1 MSDPI
6 ELRQYVRT
14 IDMPEAVLPF
24 DGTEQAELWQG
35 DAVTGQMVR
44 VPYNLLQGD
53 PIAHKLTHELN
64 GDDQLG
70 SSNPTPNTHVIS
82 SGTGKIDGWVSDG
95 SETVKGKV
103 QFASDGESVAAKAV
117 QANDTRLSDVRT
129 PTAHGS
135 THTILDPIPTATEEA
150 AGLMSATDKIKLDGL
165 SPGSG
170 DLGSVLTAE
179 AADLGVT
186 YDETDMFTHS
196 KFSKAYGKEIG
207 ELFYLEHRK
216 TPVTWDESKSST
228 HTDYPE
234 YFPAIPRYDGN
245 HDITSAMAPL
255 LVAELASKFITVGST
270 SVFSG
275 TLASGVITLPAT
287 TDGDHLLIALV
298 NAALVLRWRDS
309 NQSATYEALGG
320 LYTGTGQYCLRTG
333 NVNYAI
339 TLVNAVAR
347 TITIASPPADGAVDF
362 TIPQYGVAGTDT
374 TIRLRQLSGF
384 VPVACGDYDGE
395 VLEGLAKMDRM
406 QKFKVTLTNTWDFGG
421 PGGAGKFVSS
431 GGVAY
436 NATILEGGMG
446 HPRITGKTTDP
457 RGHGTVPHTWARTLL
472 ESDWT

>member
-1 MSDPI
+1 MA
-6 ELRQYVRT
+6 ERAYVRT
-14 IDMPEAVLPF
+14 PDLPEGVTPLA
-24 DGTEQAELWQG
+24 GTELVELWQEG
-35 DAVTGQMVR
+35 KMVQL
-44 VPYNLLQGD
+44 PHNYIQGN

-64 GDDQLG
+64 GTDQLG
-70 SSNPTPNTHVIS
+70 NNNPAPNIHPIS
-82 SGTGKIDGWVSDG
+82 DSGGKLDAWISDG

-103 QFASDGESVAAKAV
+103 QFATDGESAAAKAV
-117 QANDTRLSDVRT
+117 QSNDGRLADARD
-129 PTAHGS
+129 PTTHGS
-135 THTILDPIPTATEEA
+135 THTIIDPIPSATEEA

-196 KFSKAYGKEIG
+196 KFAKAYGKEIG

-216 TPVTWDESKSST
+216 TPVTWGESKSST

-339 TLVNAVAR
+339 TLVDAVAR

-406 QKFKVTLTNTWDFGG
+406 QKFKVMLPDTWAYGA
-421 PGGAGKFVSS
+421 PGGAGRFVVQGSLD
-431 GGVAY
+431 Y
-436 NATILEGGMG
+436 DCTIVENGMG
-446 HPRITGKTTDP
+446 TPRIIGKTTDP

-472 ESDWT
+472 ARDWS